1 MKTKKLLSIAMLV
14 LALASCSSKDDKKT
28 TEVKEELLS
37 QKDTTSPLLDDSDC
51 NFVYGEV

>member
-28 TEVKEELLS
+28 TEVKEEL
-37 QKDTTSPLLDDSDC
+37 PI
-51 NFVYGEV
+51 VEVVTIGSEAVKQR